1 MVDIR
6 IPRLNTN
13 DASYVLVE
21 WLVDDGATVESGAS
35 VATVETS
42 KSLEDLVSEHA
53 GVLSRRLPAG
63 ADCRPGQVVA
73 VLTPPSQA
81 SPPPVADPGR
91 PEGGGTP
98 EAAPVSPVAMVITAP
113 ARALMRQHGIDE
125 QDLAA
130 LGRSLI
136 RRSDVEA
143 LLAGPPAGVS
153 PLVTPEA
160 TPAAREGG
168 HARPAG

>member
-21 WLVDDGATVESGAS
+21 WLVDDGATVQSGAT

-42 KSLEDLVSEHA
+42 KALEDLVSEHT
-53 GVLSRRLPAG
+53 GVLNRRLPAG

-73 VLTPPSQA
+73 VLTPSSQPS
-81 SPPPVADPGR
+81 PVTDPGR
-91 PEGGGTP
+91 EEADVTP
-98 EAAPVSPVAMVITAP
+98 QAPRATPAALVITEP
-113 ARALMRQHGIDE
+113 ARTLMREHGLDE
-125 QDLAA
+125 QDLAT
-130 LGRSLI
+130 LGRALI

-143 LLAGPPAGVS
+143 LLAGGPVGPPLDA
-153 PLVTPEA
+153 PE
-160 TPAAREGG
+160 TTAASREDG
-168 HARPAG
+168 HARPAR

>member
-1 MVDIR
+1 MADIR

-21 WLVDDGATVESGAS
+21 WLVDDGATVQSGAT

-42 KSLEDLVSEHA
+42 KALEDLVSEHT

-81 SPPPVADPGR
+81 PPPVAGPDR
-91 PEGGGTP
+91 EEADRTP
-98 EAAPVSPVAMVITAP
+98 QAPRVAPAALVITEP
-113 ARALMRQHGIDE
+113 ARALMREHGIDE
-125 QDLAA
+125 QDLAM
-130 LGRSLI
+130 LGRALI
-136 RRSDVEA
+136 RRSDVAA
-143 LLAGPPAGVS
+143 LLAGPVVPPLDAAEVTAVS
-153 PLVTPEA
+153 QED
-160 TPAAREGG
+160 G
-168 HARPAG
+168 HARPTR